1 MHRKPDAAPFLDR
14 YATPLAVLLLLI
26 FFLHVLTLIP
36 RKSLTIDE
44 PANIAVGY
52 AFLKTGEVN
61 LGEDTPPLVRVIS
74 ALPLLALHP
83 RLPLEGSSWQG
94 RIHWKFGNAF
104 FDSNP
109 PPLYFRIIFWSRTSM
124 VFIACALG
132 GLVYFVARKFFGPLA
147 ALISLFLFTFE
158 PNILANAML
167 VKNDL
172 AAALV
177 YLWFFYA
184 AWLYVLSPSLRGAGH
199 VAGVVAIGMLTK
211 FSLLVLLG
219 LAVVGVVTAW
229 FLNRGKGSPEAA
241 AGQPTLLKR
250 MLVHCLA
257 GALLII
263 GIVNLGYGWELF
275 RPHLSHIP
283 LHTGLFRVLSY
294 FLPTTLLAGIETVFQ
309 VTGSGWPA
317 FLAGQ
322 YSNTGWW
329 YYYPLALA
337 VKLPIPILVFF
348 VFGLVYCVYVAIRDR
363 DWRWS
368 LLLFAVAFY
377 LGPSLA
383 SKVNAGLRHI
393 LPIFPPLFILAGAMS
408 ARIMEQKRKT
418 LKVAMA
424 VLLVAL
430 PVLVLRTYPD
440 YLAYFN
446 EVIGGPR
453 NGWRYLSDSNLDWGE
468 ELPRLASYVRER
480 QIDDLKLAYLGG
492 GNPEFYGI
500 HATMLEIPYAW
511 ESHDVSLRY
520 VPSPGTYAI
529 SVTLLQGAVLG
540 DRRDYFKYFRDR
552 EPLARLGQ
560 SIFVYQQSA
569 ISVQQSAVS
578 FQPSAIS
585 GQRKATVALRDSSI
599 WR

>member
-1 MHRKPDAAPFLDR
+1 MNRKPDAAPLLER
-14 YATPLAVLLLLI
+14 YASPLAVLLLLL
-26 FFLHVLTLIP
+26 FFIHVLTLIP

-74 ALPLLALHP
+74 ALPLLAFDP
-83 RLPLEGSSWQG
+83 RLPLEDSSWQD
-94 RIHWKFGNAF
+94 RIHWKFGNTF

-109 PPLYFRIIFWSRTSM
+109 PPLYLRMVFWSRVPM
-124 VFIACALG
+124 VLIACALG
-132 GLVYFVARKFFGPLA
+132 GLVYFVTRRFFGSLA
-147 ALISLFLFTFE
+147 ALGALFLFTFE

-184 AWLYVLSPSLRGAGH
+184 AWLYLLSPNLRGALH
-199 VAGVVAIGMLTK
+199 LAGVLAIGMLTK
-211 FSLLVLLG
+211 FSLLLLFG
-219 LAVVGVVTAW
+219 LAVIVLGAA
-229 FLNRGKGSPEAA
+229 LILIRGKWSQEAA
-241 AGQPTLLKR
+241 APPTNFKHILI
-250 MLVHCLA
+250 HCLA
-257 GALLII
+257 GVVLI
-263 GIVNLGYGWELF
+263 GVVVNLGYGGELF
-275 RPHLSHIP
+275 RPHLSHVP
-283 LHTGLFRVLSY
+283 LHSNVVRLLSY

-317 FLAGQ
+317 FLAGH

-337 VKLPIPILVFF
+337 IKLPIPVLVFF
-348 VFGLVYCVYVAIRDR
+348 VFGLVYCAYVAVRDR

-368 LLLFAVAFY
+368 LLLFAVLFY
-377 LGPSLA
+377 LVPSLA

-393 LPIFPPLFILAGAMS
+393 LPIFPPLFILAGAMI
-408 ARIMEQKRKT
+408 ARIMKQQRKMM
-418 LKVAMA
+418 KVATV
-424 VLLVAL
+424 VLLMAL
-430 PVLVLRTYPD
+430 PILVLKTYPD

-453 NGWRYLSDSNLDWGE
+453 NGWKYLSDSNLDWGE
-468 ELPRLASYVRER
+468 ELPRLASFVREN

-492 GNPEFYGI
+492 GNPGFYGI
-500 HATMLEIPYAW
+500 HAAMLEIPYAW
-511 ESHDVSLRY
+511 EPHNVPRTY

-540 DRRDYFKYFRDR
+540 DHRNYFNYFRDR
-552 EPLARLGQ
+552 EPSARLGE
-560 SIFVYQQSA
+560 SIFVYR
-569 ISVQQSAVS
+569 V
-578 FQPSAIS
+578 
-585 GQRKATVALRDSSI
+585 GE
-599 WR
+599 